1 MSHSGVIAVVN
12 SGLDQK
18 LAADWYHDDKWDIK
32 NLSVNNRGS
41 ERYKTIDFTNIKQAW
56 LKDIAKKYT
65 RIIAINGSVDKIQQN
80 LSSLKLFSQ
89 FIQEK
94 FSHIGSTDITRFL
107 IEEYLFYLKKADL
120 KPTTRQIRLCNLTS
134 FLKECHRRNLLP
146 NSDPQYLIYPEDI
159 PKIPKNIPRFIPE
172 TVMAQLNQH
181 LHHLDKHLQRMLLIH
196 QETGMRIS
204 ELSALKY
211 DCLSQDSDGDYFIKF
226 FISKINKENAIPI
239 SHETANLVLEQ
250 QKVVITEWGR
260 QHELLFPIPR
270 HVKQM
275 NGKLKK
281 SKGESIGKQWLR
293 RTITNQ
299 LNNLAVK
306 YNICAPTGAIWFFDT
321 HSFRHTTA
329 TRMIN
334 NGTPQ
339 HIVQKFLGHETPTM
353 TSRYA
358 HIHDESMK
366 KEFARFQGKMVNV
379 HGDILKPEQLVD
391 DMAKGSNLE
400 TVDAKWLKK
409 NILMQALP
417 NGTCALPV
425 ISNACPHANACLT
438 CSNFRT
444 DKRHLNTHKE
454 QLKKTEHIVTFAK
467 TQGWKRQEEMNMP
480 IVDNLK
486 KIISVLEEGGND
498 TQA

>member
-1 MSHSGVIAVVN
+1 MTNLSIVTKTDVQA
-12 SGLDQK
+12 GLNPG
-18 LAADWYHDDKWDIK
+18 DWYSEDKWDIK
-32 NLSVNNRGS
+32 HLAVNNRGS
-41 ERYKTIDFTNIKQAW
+41 ERYKTIDFADIKQGW
-56 LKDIAKKYT
+56 LKDTAKKYI
-65 RIIAINGSVDKIQQN
+65 RIIAINGSIDRVQQN

-94 FSHIGSTDITRFL
+94 FPQMVAAGITRFS
-107 IEEYLFYLKKADL
+107 IEEYLFYLKASDL
-120 KPTTRQIRLCNLTS
+120 KPTTRQIRLINLAS

-146 NSDPQYLIYPEDI
+146 NCDPQYLIYPEDI
-159 PKIPKNIPRFIPE
+159 PKIPKSIPRFIPE

-181 LHHLDKHLQRMLLIH
+181 QHHLDKHLQRMILIH

-204 ELSALKY
+204 ELCALKY
-211 DCLSQDSDGDYFIKF
+211 DCLSKDSDGDYFIKF
-226 FISKINKENAIPI
+226 FISKVNKENNIPI
-239 SHETANLVLEQ
+239 SQETSKLILEQ
-250 QKVVITEWGR
+250 QSIVSKEFTK
-260 QHELLFPIPR
+260 HDLLFPMP
-270 HVKQM
+270 HQVMQQ
-275 NGKLKK
+275 NGKFKK
-281 SKGESIGKQWLR
+281 SKEDSIGKHWLR
-293 RTITNQ
+293 KTITNQ
-299 LNNLAVK
+299 LNNLARK
-306 YNICAPTGAIWFFDT
+306 YNICGPTGEIWFFDT

-366 KEFARFQGKMVNV
+366 KEFAKFQGKMVNI
-379 HGDILKPEQLVD
+379 HGDISRPEQLVD

-400 TVDAKWLKK
+400 NIDAKWLKK

-438 CSNFRT
+438 CTNFRT

-454 QLKKTEHIVTFAK
+454 QLKKTEHIVIFARNN
-467 TQGWKRQEEMNMP
+467 GWKRQEEMNAP

-486 KIISVLEEGGND
+486 KIITTLEEGDDG
-498 TQA
+498 TST